1 MDVVYGRREGT
12 MGGMEKVRGD
22 EIRFGKIPENNKNGA
37 NCLDPVENVVWQK
50 GRKNTSRL
58 GKELIKR

>member
-1 MDVVYGRREGT
+1 

-37 NCLDPVENVVWQK
+37 KCLDPVENVVWQK